1 MLPLCVIMLIFY
13 NRTSAKNPDFCQK
26 SAQNTEIFPQKTLFY
41 IYTIL
46 FRFSTTPPTVPP
58 PPQVCQSGLTI
69 RGHSKKWTYD
79 GKNVARVA
87 YVVDNSQICI
97 ERYNRTLGTL
107 TSVDVGGNRVWSL
120 LGEDETERAPSAGL
134 GLADAIWGEQLY
146 DWVDD
151 NF

>member
-1 MLPLCVIMLIFY
+1 MLPLCVIMLIFH
-13 NRTSAKNPDFCQK
+13 NRTSAKNPNFRQK
-26 SAQNTEIFPQKTLFY
+26 SAQNTEKSPQKTLFY

-79 GKNVARVA
+79 GKNVASVA

-97 ERYNRTLGTL
+97 ERNNRTL
-107 TSVDVGGNRVWSL
+107 TSVDAGGNRVWSL
-120 LGEDETERAPSAGL
+120 LGEDEMGRASTVGL
-134 GLADAIWGEQLY
+134 GIADAMWGDDFY
-146 DWVDD
+146 DWVEKE
-151 NF
+151 F

>member
-26 SAQNTEIFPQKTLFY
+26 SAQNSEIFPQKTLFY

-69 RGHSKKWTYD
+69 RGNSKKWTYD
-79 GKNVARVA
+79 GKNVASVA

-97 ERYNRTLGTL
+97 ERNNRTL
-107 TSVDVGGNRVWSL
+107 TSVDAGGSRMWSL

-134 GLADAIWGEQLY
+134 GVADAIWGEYFY
-146 DWVDD
+146 DWVDSK
-151 NF
+151 F

>member
-1 MLPLCVIMLIFY
+1 MLPLCVIMLIFH
-13 NRTSAKNPDFCQK
+13 NRTSAKNPDFRQK
-26 SAQNTEIFPQKTLFY
+26 SAQNTEKSPQKTLFY

-46 FRFSTTPPTVPP
+46 FRFSTTPTAPP

-79 GKNVARVA
+79 GKNVASVV

-134 GLADAIWGEQLY
+134 GLADAIWGEYLY
-146 DWVDD
+146 DWVDSK
-151 NF
+151 F

>member
-26 SAQNTEIFPQKTLFY
+26 SAQNSEIFPQKTLFY
-41 IYTIL
+41 IYTTL
-46 FRFSTTPPTVPP
+46 FRFSTTPPQFLP
-58 PPQVCQSGLTI
+58 PPQVCQPGLTI

-97 ERYNRTLGTL
+97 GRYNRTL
-107 TSVDVGGNRVWSL
+107 TSVDAGGNRVWSL
-120 LGEDETERAPSAGL
+120 LGEDETERAPTVGL
-134 GLADAIWGEQLY
+134 GIADAMWGDDFY
-146 DWVDD
+146 D
-151 NF
+151 

>member
-1 MLPLCVIMLIFY
+1 MLIFH
-13 NRTSAKNPDFCQK
+13 NHTSAKNPDFRQK
-26 SAQNTEIFPQKTLFY
+26 SAQNTEKSPQKTLFY

-97 ERYNRTLGTL
+97 ERNNRTL
-107 TSVDVGGNRVWSL
+107 TSVDAGGNRVWSL
-120 LGEDETERAPSAGL
+120 LGEDETERAPSVGL
-134 GLADAIWGEQLY
+134 GIADAMWGDDFY
-146 DWVDD
+146 DWVEKE
-151 NF
+151 F